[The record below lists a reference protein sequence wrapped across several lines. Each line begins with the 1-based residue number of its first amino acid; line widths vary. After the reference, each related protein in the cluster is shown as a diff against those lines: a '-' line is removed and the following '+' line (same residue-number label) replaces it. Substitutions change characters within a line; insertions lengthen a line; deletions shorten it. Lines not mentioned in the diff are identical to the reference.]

1 MNEHVRAG
9 IKTSVSIA
17 LIYLCA
23 EVISPFVEKLAPS
36 HWVLSEIISL
46 LIPAFVGSAL
56 LSIFWEPPQIKA
68 VWTNKENGEELPR
81 LIARIDDDN
90 LTSDQVQLSLVVSSN
105 KKLACCVLD
114 WLSKRELTLKIQAM
128 HAPAVFD
135 IARCSRNSEMQ
146 DYAKPLLGAPGLSV
160 TMWGP
165 SPSDSSVWVWIHGN
179 MSFMDNVK
187 NGQWDI
193 NYSISANS
201 WLSNLICR
209 LVVLDAEVGKLKVE
223 SRL

>member
-1 MNEHVRAG
+1 MNEHVRTG
-9 IKTSVSIA
+9 VKTSVNIA

-23 EVISPFVEKLAPS
+23 EVISPVVEKLVPGV
-36 HWVLSEIISL
+36 WILPELISI

-56 LSIFWEPPQIKA
+56 FSILWEPPQIKA
-68 VWTNKENGEELPR
+68 IWAYKENGEELPR
-81 LIARIDDDN
+81 LIARIDENN
-90 LTSDQVQLSLVVSSN
+90 LTSDQLQLSLVVSSN
-105 KKLACCVLD
+105 KKLACHVLN
-114 WLSKRELTLKIQAM
+114 WLSKRGLTLKIHAV

-135 IARCSRNSEMQ
+135 IARCSRNHEMQ
-146 DYAKPLLGAPGLSV
+146 DYAKPLLGESGLSV

-165 SPSDSSVWVWIHGN
+165 SPSDSSVWVWVHGN
-179 MSFMDNVK
+179 VSFMDYVN